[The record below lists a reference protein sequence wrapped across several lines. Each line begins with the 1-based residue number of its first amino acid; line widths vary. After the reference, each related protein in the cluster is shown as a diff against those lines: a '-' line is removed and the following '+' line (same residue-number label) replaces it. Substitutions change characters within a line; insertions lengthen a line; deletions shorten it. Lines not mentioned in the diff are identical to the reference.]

1 MLNYRRVDLSEDM
14 VSKIPW
20 LIFPSKNWLSLGVS
34 HIFGQTH
41 MIMVVFSRHIPPL
54 LHDHIP
60 ILSHCVLYMYTVFT
74 YTYTY
79 IYIYIHIRIYI
90 YTYIIMYIYICMYLW
105 FSQQIYGG
113 FLQAPAKNQP
123 PWSRFFFQRQGAL
136 LLALPLYQTNG
147 VTGEPLG
154 PRAKLGRDHR
164 LTWISV

>member
-1 MLNYRRVDLSEDM
+1 MLNYQRVDLSEDM

-54 LHDHIP
+54 HDHIP

-74 YTYTY
+74 YTYIRIC
-79 IYIYIHIRIYI
+79 IYIYIHTCIYDFPNKSMVVSCKHSV
-90 YTYIIMYIYICMYLW
+90 YSNLR
-105 FSQQIYGG
+105 GVV
-113 FLQAPAKNQP
+113 
-123 PWSRFFFQRQGAL
+123 FFQRQGAL

-164 LTWISV
+164 LTWINV